1 MAITIKSLNIDN
13 HFNQICQ
20 YGAMKTEVLMFLK
33 NVLPPIHHAKCW
45 SQMFLRF
52 LLKKIYFLTLN
63 LLH

>member
-33 NVLPPIHHAKCW
+33 NVLPPIHHAKC
-45 SQMFLRF
+45 
-52 LLKKIYFLTLN
+52 
-63 LLH
+63 